1 MSNINVGDK
10 FVMLSNGENIIVN
23 KIIDNGVFECQLS
36 NGNTFVA
43 TNTFFNE
50 CNKVVTEN
58 SVKKVHKKRLNSIPL
73 RDVCIHVLKIN
84 NRGMTATEIYK
95 YIKDNNM
102 FVFSEKAKTP
112 ANTIHARLREYIKK
126 NNDANI
132 TWEDKGK
139 FIFHN
144 SN

>member
-23 KIIDNGVFECQLS
+23 KIIDNGVFECKLS

-50 CNKVVTEN
+50 CNKVAAEN

>member
-10 FVMLSNGENIIVN
+10 FVMLANGENVIVN
-23 KIIDNGVFECQLS
+23 KIIDDGVFECKLE
-36 NGNTFVA
+36 NGDIFVA
-43 TNTFFNE
+43 TNMFFNE
-50 CNKVVTEN
+50 CNKIITEN
-58 SVKKVHKKRLNSIPL
+58 IVKKVHKKRLNSIPL
-73 RDVCIHVLKIN
+73 RDVCINVLKTTN
-84 NRGMTATEIYK
+84 QGMTATEIYK

-102 FVFSEKAKTP
+102 FIFSEKAKTP

-126 NNDANI
+126 NNGSNI

-139 FIFHN
+139 FLFHT